1 MENTL
6 NARSRSQTLV
16 QAVKNNDI
24 TRVEELLNSGMDV
37 NKMYPVV
44 ESAFPRRT
52 KIVYK
57 TLLIIACG
65 INIYTQGDNI
75 DMIKLLINYGAD
87 VNKHGPGL
95 FSKPPLTE
103 CLYSRKEIIELL
115 LKNGANPNI
124 HSEYFRNIPL
134 YHYVD
139 KNEYEMVELLL
150 KYGANPNITTNTT
163 NNGDTPLHS
172 CVYQGRYEIAKLLLK
187 YGANPDIKNNNGET
201 PYEYSKM
208 GGYFGYSISNQKKI
222 ADFIENQK
230 KTQEAKQN
238 LAFMS
243 SLNPRLGENAFNK
256 TAYDL
261 LEKIADVPIEYDQS
275 VYNRKMLEERLN
287 DLTRARQLSKTMRGM
302 ETSVGPFGDKNVKYE
317 PNIMEGISRHLSTMR
332 PDYSVSKRMRKQS
345 STNSSKKSKKS
356 SKKSKKS
363 KKKRR

>member
-115 LKNGANPNI
+115 TLEILISCFFSCKKFLNICLDINSTETFFLK
-124 HSEYFRNIPL
+124 
-134 YHYVD
+134 
-139 KNEYEMVELLL
+139 
-150 KYGANPNITTNTT
+150 
-163 NNGDTPLHS
+163 
-172 CVYQGRYEIAKLLLK
+172 
-187 YGANPDIKNNNGET
+187 
-201 PYEYSKM
+201 
-208 GGYFGYSISNQKKI
+208 ISGLRISFKK
-222 ADFIENQK
+222 
-230 KTQEAKQN
+230 
-238 LAFMS
+238 
-243 SLNPRLGENAFNK
+243 
-256 TAYDL
+256 
-261 LEKIADVPIEYDQS
+261 
-275 VYNRKMLEERLN
+275 
-287 DLTRARQLSKTMRGM
+287 
-302 ETSVGPFGDKNVKYE
+302 
-317 PNIMEGISRHLSTMR
+317 
-332 PDYSVSKRMRKQS
+332 
-345 STNSSKKSKKS
+345 
-356 SKKSKKS
+356 
-363 KKKRR
+363 